1 MTVTIDGTTGISSV
15 DGSSASPSL
24 RGSDSNSGIVYAA
37 DTVSISTGGTTR
49 VTVDSAGLTQFNGD
63 VQFPSAGDNNAL
75 TWDKSVHTLEWRDN
89 VKAAWGDGDDLQIYH
104 DGTHSYLKNTGGN
117 LVLQGNG
124 VNSIVIQSVVGEN
137 AIICNANNNVELY
150 YDNGQKFQTNSE
162 GVSIKNSGDAVLLF
176 SASNGAEYWSIR
188 VQDDNFR
195 FLVDASERMRLSSG
209 GNIGA
214 PNGSNIYNASDQR
227 LKENITT
234 LTNGLDKIKALNP
247 VSFNWIDGFCDE
259 EKDKTLYG
267 VIAQEA
273 QVVDSNLVNTF
284 STGTVTVKDQTI
296 ENTLTVNEKFIIPLL
311 IKAVQELSAE
321 VETLKTKVA
330 ALEAA

>member
-1 MTVTIDGTTGISSV
+1 MGLTKVELKGLDDGT
-15 DGSSASPSL
+15 DGQIITYDANGNP
-24 RGSDSNSGIVYAA
+24 V
-37 DTVSISTGGTTR
+37 TVGPGTDGQVLTSTGAGSPPAFETPAAGVGGATG
-49 VTVDSAGLTQFNGD
+49 VDFND
-63 VQFPSAGDNNAL
+63 S
-75 TWDKSVHTLEWRDN
+75 
-89 VKAAWGDGDDLQIYH
+89 VKARFGTGNDLEIYHTGSANVIAGRHASADLYIQTNNDIYFEKVASDGTSAENLAKFVGDG
-104 DGTHSYLKNTGGN
+104 
-117 LVLQGNG
+117 
-124 VNSIVIQSVVGEN
+124 
-137 AIICNANNNVELY
+137 NVELY
-150 YDNGQKFQTNSE
+150 HNGSKVLWTDSNGFNAQAA
-162 GVSIKNSGDAVLLF
+162 SGDFHFKFL
-176 SASNGAEYWSIR
+176 SAGGNEWGIYN
-188 VQDDNFR
+188 QDNNMR
-195 FLVDASERMRLSSG
+195 FMEDSTERMRISSN
-209 GNIGA
+209 GNVGA

-227 LKENITT
+227 LKNNITT

-330 ALEAA
+330 ALEAHTHE